1 MASEVKASGAQTAGA
16 QASVIKPLQPLIDAS
31 RTLGLAVAVLIVWA
45 TVATIFGSGSV
56 LTIGDDPIC
65 TAVSASQDLPM
76 PSIDVG
82 PHQISGLAAGV
93 NVVEDQYQ
101 LCQDRPSG
109 LTQVLSALAA
119 APEMVLLLGFL
130 AGVFLL
136 VRRARRYGLFSR
148 PVARVVH
155 WLGWFVLAGALV
167 ASTAQA
173 LATSG
178 LVRQM
183 IPAHGVLDFTGYWQV
198 SISTLLAGA
207 GILTIARVLRLTVEM
222 QEDLDA
228 TI

>member
-1 MASEVKASGAQTAGA
+1 MAPDVEASKA
-16 QASVIKPLQPLIDAS
+16 QASVINPLRPLIDAS
-31 RTLGLAVAVLIVWA
+31 RTLGLAVVVLLMWA
-45 TVATIFGSGSV
+45 TVAAIFGSGSV

-65 TAVSASQDLPM
+65 TTVSAGHEVPM
-76 PSIDVG
+76 MTTTVTTA
-82 PHQISGLAAGV
+82 QFQFAGLAPGV
-93 NVVEDQYQ
+93 TPIDDRYQ
-101 LCQDRPSG
+101 LCRDRPSG
-109 LTQVLSALAA
+109 LTQLLSALAA
-119 APEMVLLLGFL
+119 VPDMVLLLGFL

-148 PVARVVH
+148 QVARVVH

-183 IPAHGVLDFTGYWQV
+183 VPAHGVLDFTGYWQV